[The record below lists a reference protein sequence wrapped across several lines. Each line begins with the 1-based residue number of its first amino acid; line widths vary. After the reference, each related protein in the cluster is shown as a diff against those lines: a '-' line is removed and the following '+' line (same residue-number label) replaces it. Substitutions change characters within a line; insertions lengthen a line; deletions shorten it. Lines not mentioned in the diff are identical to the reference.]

1 MSDAAHLWLFFGLVF
16 GIVILPG
23 MDMAFVLGSA
33 LVGGRRT
40 GLCAVAGLIAGG
52 VCHVVMGASGLAVLL
67 ALVPSAFNAMLVA
80 GALYVAWIGWGLCR
94 VEGGLALDG
103 PRALL
108 SPRAAFTR
116 AAMTNLM
123 NPKAYVFMLA
133 VFPQFI
139 RPEKGSIAAQ
149 AVVLGAI
156 IAATQAGV
164 YGTIAWLADG
174 VRGWLGSH
182 PGANRGIART
192 IGALLVAVAALT
204 ALEGWRSSGG
214 DGDRDDRAA
223 TRSQAVAWPARTPLP
238 RR

>member
-1 MSDAAHLWLFFGLVF
+1 MSDGAPLWLFFGLVF

-40 GLCAVAGLIAGG
+40 GLAAVAGLIAGG

-94 VEGGLALDG
+94 VEGGLALDR

-108 SPRAAFTR
+108 SPRAAFAR

-139 RPEKGSIAAQ
+139 RPDRGSIACE
-149 AVVLGAI
+149 AVVLGVI
-156 IAATQAGV
+156 IAATQGGV
-164 YGTIAWLADG
+164 YGTI
-174 VRGWLGSH
+174 
-182 PGANRGIART
+182 
-192 IGALLVAVAALT
+192 
-204 ALEGWRSSGG
+204 
-214 DGDRDDRAA
+214 
-223 TRSQAVAWPARTPLP
+223 
-238 RR
+238 

>member
-1 MSDAAHLWLFFGLVF
+1 MSDSAHLWLFFSLVF

-40 GLCAVAGLIAGG
+40 GLAAVAGLIAGG

-80 GALYVAWIGWGLCR
+80 GALYVAWIGWGLWR
-94 VEGGLALDG
+94 VEGGLALEG
-103 PRALL
+103 PRAIL
-108 SPRAAFTR
+108 SPRATFAR
-116 AAMTNLM
+116 AALTNLM

-139 RPEKGSIAAQ
+139 RPDRGSIASQ

-156 IAATQAGV
+156 IAGTQGGV

-174 VRGWLGSH
+174 VRGLVGAH
-182 PGANRGIART
+182 PRGKRGIARP
-192 IGALLVAVAALT
+192 IGALLIGVAAFT
-204 ALEGWRSSGG
+204 VVEGWRRAPAPSGLVTTENH
-214 DGDRDDRAA
+214 AA
-223 TRSQAVAWPARTPLP
+223 ARPAPARTPLP

>member
-1 MSDAAHLWLFFGLVF
+1 MSDTAPLWLFFSLVF

-40 GLCAVAGLIAGG
+40 GL
-52 VCHVVMGASGLAVLL
+52 AVLL
-67 ALVPSAFNAMLVA
+67 ALVPSAFDAMLAA
-80 GALYVAWIGWGLCR
+80 GALYVAWIGWGLWR
-94 VEGGLALDG
+94 VEGGLALEG
-103 PRALL
+103 PRAIL
-108 SPRAAFTR
+108 SPRATFAR
-116 AAMTNLM
+116 AALTNLM

-139 RPEKGSIAAQ
+139 RPEQGSIAGQ

-174 VRGWLGSH
+174 VRDWLGTH
-182 PGANRGIART
+182 PGANRGLART
-192 IGALLVAVAALT
+192 IGALLIAVAALT
-204 ALEGWRSSGG
+204 ALEGWRAVGET
-214 DGDRDDRAA
+214 DR
-223 TRSQAVAWPARTPLP
+223 PGHNLYM
-238 RR
+238 

>member
-1 MSDAAHLWLFFGLVF
+1 MGDSTHLWLFFGLVF

-40 GLCAVAGLIAGG
+40 GLAAVAGLIAGG

-67 ALVPSAFNAMLVA
+67 AIVPSAFNAMLVA
-80 GALYVAWIGWGLCR
+80 GALYVAWIGWGLCW
-94 VEGGLALDG
+94 VEGGLALEG
-103 PRALL
+103 PRAIL
-108 SPRAAFTR
+108 SARATFARAAL
-116 AAMTNLM
+116 TNLM

-139 RPEKGSIAAQ
+139 RPERGSISGQ
-149 AVVLGAI
+149 AVVLGGI

-164 YGTIAWLADG
+164 YGTIAFLADG
-174 VRGWLGSH
+174 VRDWLGTH
-182 PGANRGIART
+182 PGANRGIARA
-192 IGALLVAVAALT
+192 IGALLIAVAALT
-204 ALEGWRSSGG
+204 ARQGWRSAPA
-214 DGDRDDRAA
+214 DVDRAA

>member
-1 MSDAAHLWLFFGLVF
+1 MSDSGHLWLFFGLVF
-16 GIVILPG
+16 GIVVLPG

-40 GLCAVAGLIAGG
+40 GLAAVAGLIAGG
-52 VCHVVMGASGLAVLL
+52 MCHVVMGASGLAVLL

-80 GALYVAWIGWGLCR
+80 GALYVAWIGWGLWR
-94 VEGGLALDG
+94 VEGGLSLEG
-103 PRALL
+103 PRAIL
-108 SPRAAFTR
+108 SPRATFAR
-116 AAMTNLM
+116 AALTNLM

-139 RPEKGSIAAQ
+139 RPERSSIAGQ
-149 AVVLGAI
+149 ALVLGAI

-174 VRGWLGSH
+174 VRDWLGTH
-182 PGANRGIART
+182 PGANRGLARA
-192 IGALLVAVAALT
+192 IGALLIGVAALT
-204 ALEGWRSSGG
+204 VVEGWRRGPGPAGVVTSENHPA
-214 DGDRDDRAA
+214 RPAA
-223 TRSQAVAWPARTPLP
+223 ARTPLP

>member
-1 MSDAAHLWLFFGLVF
+1 MGDSAHLWLFFGLVF

-40 GLCAVAGLIAGG
+40 GLAAVAGLIAGG

-67 ALVPSAFNAMLVA
+67 ALVPTAFNAMLIA
-80 GALYVAWIGWGLCR
+80 GSLYVAWIGWGLCR
-94 VEGGLALDG
+94 VDKGLALEG
-103 PRALL
+103 PRAIL
-108 SPRAAFTR
+108 SPRATFAR
-116 AAMTNLM
+116 AALTNLM

-139 RPEKGSIAAQ
+139 RPERGSIAGQ
-149 AVVLGAI
+149 AVVLGVI

-174 VRGWLGSH
+174 VRDWLGSH

-192 IGALLVAVAALT
+192 IGALLIAVAALT
-204 ALEGWRSSGG
+204 AREGWRSAPG
-214 DGDRDDRAA
+214 DANRAA